1 MCKSRITIMVPK
13 DDICNNKETLQQ
25 RLSHNFTE
33 HNGVVAPYINIT
45 NTVGLLHG
53 KQTPKET
60 AMIPKQKLLLYSYII
75 DVFSWIQLSTL
86 PLSQCVLTW
95 GCVSNLGKQTLKQLP
110 WNRIIMTKKGEQE
123 CKTCLENWLYN
134 IKIRLLLHIW
144 HFI

>member
-1 MCKSRITIMVPK
+1 MTCAVTRKL
-13 DDICNNKETLQQ
+13 CNKGCLTTL
-25 RLSHNFTE
+25 L
-33 HNGVVAPYINIT
+33 
-45 NTVGLLHG
+45 NTTGLLHHTLISQILWDCYMEN
-53 KQTPKET
+53 KLQK
-60 AMIPKQKLLLYSYII
+60 KLLWYQNKNYCFIPTSLMFFHGYSW
-75 DVFSWIQLSTL
+75 VTL